1 MNTIMQRTLLSAMM
15 AMAVGAGT
23 AIAATP
29 EKDPGQ
35 KEPATMQ
42 SNNPSMQQ
50 STPQGSPAAI
60 SAAAYDKFD
69 ALDVNHDGSIDKQ
82 EADASKALKTQFS
95 KLDTNKDGKLSV
107 SEFNNASNMA
117 AIKVDNKDKGY

>member
-1 MNTIMQRTLLSAMM
+1 MNTIMQRTLLPAMM
-15 AMAVGAGT
+15 AMAVGAGA

-35 KEPATMQ
+35 KDPATMQ

-50 STPQGSPAAI
+50 STPPGSPAAI
-60 SAAAYDKFD
+60 SATAYDKFD
-69 ALDVNHDGSIDKQ
+69 ALDANHDGSIDKQ
-82 EADASKALKTQFS
+82 EANASKVLMAQFS
-95 KLDTNKDGKLSV
+95 KLDTNNDGKLSV

-117 AIKVDNKDKGY
+117 AIKVDSKDKGY